1 MGIPFESLPERK
13 HEILRPGA
21 RLQITLTERGGTSEV
36 VIVGIEL
43 ACKPFRQSVLA
54 LRN

>member
-36 VIVGIEL
+36 VIVGNRAGLQALSAI
-43 ACKPFRQSVLA
+43 CFG